1 MVLPFKGVFVYAFL
15 ALVLALQCEALEGN
29 KIITISFSLLSPPLF
44 DLELIDYILAVVLR
58 EFFCQDANLILL
70 DKSFKN
76 ACYEEGNEIQ
86 AALLSNMANNLM
98 MDLIEETDPV
108 RSYLVEETSHVNIS
122 EPHDV
127 EDTTRRSRWDVY
139 YEILRLGKK
148 DYKKATRANATDE
161 AMYMQRVIQER
172 LNTGIVEGAMS
183 ERLVGTGLTMLLLD
197 EPRWNEEQDSRIDD
211 SIPDP
216 LLVDEDFDSRFD
228 EENDFES
235 ELEIDFG
242 TSALVLRYI
251 GIVMLVLSVSFGVV
265 LTFLGRRHRLK
276 KERIEKEMVTQI
288 TAEQRGL
295 VTEQGVNLM
304 LEIGRRESERMSN
317 TSV

>member
-1 MVLPFKGVFVYAFL
+1 MVVPFKGAFLYAFL
-15 ALVLALQCEALEGN
+15 ASVLALQCAALEGN
-29 KIITISFSLLSPPLF
+29 KTITISFSLLSPPLF
-44 DLELIDYILAVVLR
+44 DLELIDYIIAVILR

-70 DKSFKN
+70 DESFKS
-76 ACYEEGNEIQ
+76 ACYQEGNEIQ
-86 AALLSNMANNLM
+86 TALLSNMAKNL
-98 MDLIEETDPV
+98 LIDFLEETDPV
-108 RSYLVEETSHVNIS
+108 RSYLVEGASHVNIS

-127 EDTTRRSRWDVY
+127 DDTTRRSKWDID
-139 YEILRLGKK
+139 YEILQLGSR
-148 DYKKATRANATDE
+148 DYKKATRVNATNKVIYFQD
-161 AMYMQRVIQER
+161 VIQER
-172 LNTGIVEGAMS
+172 LNAGIVEGAMS

-197 EPRWNEEQDSRIDD
+197 EPKRKEEPDSQTIEDD
-211 SIPDP
+211 LDP
-216 LLVDEDFDSRFD
+216 LLVDEGPDSRFD

-242 TSALVLRYI
+242 TSALVLRYV

-276 KERIEKEMVTQI
+276 KERIEKEMIAQM

-317 TSV
+317 ASV